1 MSEQA
6 RFAAVVADIDV
17 ATDEPRL
24 LAALDSARR
33 TAVAALGAHTPALTL
48 ADGWSQVM
56 MHALAAATRLA
67 TIEAIPWTWFVSGSV
82 GRREAIP
89 GSDIETL
96 IALDDDVG
104 PDTKSTAMVLAADVH
119 AMLERC
125 GLSGDANGVLASR
138 GRFCRRRSSWSQ
150 GIERWCADPA
160 RDRGVVMTG
169 LTSDSAAV
177 VDRSDWLR
185 AQALAATRRHP
196 QALRAMLQ
204 DGTAFRAGIPSRLR
218 VFATHADT
226 VDIKQAAVEPIVKIA
241 RWAAMSAGSDSVFTL
256 ERLDHAGTA
265 GTLDADDAATLR
277 ECYAAA
283 SHIRW
288 RRRAR
293 AWIDGRP
300 VTDLISLTA
309 MSPQERATLR
319 AIGREVNGIRR
330 KLAFLASTPSFR

>member
-160 RDRGVVMTG
+160 RDRGVVM
-169 LTSDSAAV
+169 
-177 VDRSDWLR
+177 
-185 AQALAATRRHP
+185 
-196 QALRAMLQ
+196 
-204 DGTAFRAGIPSRLR
+204 
-218 VFATHADT
+218 
-226 VDIKQAAVEPIVKIA
+226 
-241 RWAAMSAGSDSVFTL
+241 
-256 ERLDHAGTA
+256 
-265 GTLDADDAATLR
+265 
-277 ECYAAA
+277 
-283 SHIRW
+283 
-288 RRRAR
+288 
-293 AWIDGRP
+293 
-300 VTDLISLTA
+300 
-309 MSPQERATLR
+309 
-319 AIGREVNGIRR
+319 
-330 KLAFLASTPSFR
+330 